1 MNNLFN
7 FFLNAIKAILFSPF
21 YILYFVV
28 VLLIGLFNHLI
39 GEVRILLSG
48 FKYATDKENK
58 YTKKLQQIKESRNG
72 GEQLWCLLFN

>member
-7 FFLNAIKAILFSPF
+7 FFLNAIKAILLSPF

-48 FKYATDKENK
+48 FKYGTDKENK
-58 YTKKLQQIKESRNG
+58 YTQQLKQIKESRNG
-72 GEQLWCLLFN
+72 GEQL

>member
-7 FFLNAIKAILFSPF
+7 FFLNAIKAILLSPF

-58 YTKKLQQIKESRNG
+58 YNKKLQQKAERKQKRKMRSA
-72 GEQLWCLLFN
+72 